1 MRFSIDAI
9 LNYRQSEANYCW
21 LSMISISKMRVS
33 LGPIE

>member
-9 LNYRQSEANYCW
+9 LNYRQSEANYFR

-33 LGPIE
+33 LGPIA